1 LSSAEAQISYIEHI
15 DRIDVLDLPRELV
28 TMSSKPIIFGLKYT
42 QQPFIATIAIT
53 KHEELPVVHT
63 VIDNANVVTVF
74 LKDGKV
80 ISRVVYTVQNTEKQF
95 LEVILPDNAEIW
107 NLYVDGERQVP
118 ARHEDGTFMIPLAR
132 SQVHDGVVSPFSVEL
147 LYYQKG
153 GAFNLFGNGRIYFPR
168 VDVVISKMLWSCYF
182 PIEYQFVHFGGNVE
196 KEIIASG
203 INPLLGKSRVFTYDE
218 VTQYNRALENWEAP
232 AAGAPVDKSVAE
244 VQRKLRSEFKSS
256 AANEQGVFLNQLR
269 EEINFAQNVQRGQDQ
284 NAMLSIEIP
293 TSGQLYRFAKTIVK
307 DEELYI
313 TVSYMRGW
321 LGVLIRIVFFSL
333 LALIA
338 VLLRKYLIRAAVYVK
353 TWIVAHRRYLSWLR
367 TPAGTRTLLAFAAVL
382 FWFLSKVLFVVMVLL
397 FILAWI
403 KPQWIFRQ
411 QTAADRKNAIDPP
424 GV

>member
-1 LSSAEAQISYIEHI
+1 
-15 DRIDVLDLPRELV
+15 
-28 TMSSKPIIFGLKYT
+28 LKYT
-42 QQPFIATIAIT
+42 QQPFVTTIAIT

-95 LEVILPDNAEIW
+95 LEVTLPDNAEIW

-118 ARHEDGTFMIPLAR
+118 ARNEDGTFMIPLAR
-132 SQVHDGVVSPFSVEL
+132 SQVQDGLVSSFPVEL
-147 LYYQKG
+147 LYFQKG
-153 GAFNLFGNGRIYFPR
+153 NAFSLFGNGRIYFPR

-182 PIEYQFVHFGGNVE
+182 PIDYQFVHFGGNVE
-196 KEIIASG
+196 KEVIASG

-218 VTQYNRALENWEAP
+218 VTQYNRALEDWEAP
-232 AAGAPVDKSVAE
+232 AAGRPVDKDVE
-244 VQRKLRSEFKSS
+244 ETQRKLMSEFRSS
-256 AANEQGVFLNQLR
+256 TANEKEVFLNQLR

-284 NAMLSIEIP
+284 SAILSIEIP

-321 LGVLIRIVFFSL
+321 LGALIRILFLGVLVF
-333 LALIA
+333 IA
-338 VLLRKYLIRAAVYVK
+338 ILLREYLVRIVLQVK
-353 TWIVAHRRYLSWLR
+353 MRLVAQRKFFAWLKA
-367 TPAGTRTLLAFAAVL
+367 PAGVRSLMVLAALL
-382 FWFLSKVLFVVMVLL
+382 FWFLSKVLFVIMVLL

-403 KPQWIFRQ
+403 KPQWVFRH
-411 QTAADRKNAIDPP
+411 QTATSEKKTDVPP
-424 GV
+424 AG